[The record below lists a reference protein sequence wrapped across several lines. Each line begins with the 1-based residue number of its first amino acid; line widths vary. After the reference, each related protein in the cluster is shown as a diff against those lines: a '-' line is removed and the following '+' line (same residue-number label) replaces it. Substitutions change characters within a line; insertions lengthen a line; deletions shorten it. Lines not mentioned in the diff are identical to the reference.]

1 MLETVLRAPDEQFTN
16 LPGYPFEPHFV
27 QVDGLRMHYVDEGPS
42 DAEPV
47 LLLHGE
53 PSWSYLYRKMI
64 PVIAAAGLRAIAPDL
79 IGFGRSD
86 KPTNRAE
93 YTYQR
98 HVDWMHAFV
107 HALDLQRL
115 TLVCQ
120 DWGGFI
126 GLRVAAEDE
135 ERFARIVA
143 ANTFLPTGDH
153 PPGEGFV
160 RWRRYSQEVPVF
172 DAGAVAQ
179 MMTAI
184 DLPADVV
191 AAYAAPF
198 PEERYA
204 AGARQFPLLVPTTP
218 DDPAAAPNRA
228 AWDALRRWH
237 KPLLT
242 AFSDLDPAFGGA
254 AAPGAYTGGPSID
267 RFFQAQVPGARGQP
281 HTAIVGAGHFL
292 QEDRGPELARVVV
305 DFIAR
310 NTQERR

>member
-1 MLETVLRAPDEQFTN
+1 MLETVLRTPDERFAN
-16 LPGYPFEPHFV
+16 LPGYPFEPHYLH
-27 QVDGLRMHYVDEGPS
+27 VDGVRMHYVDEGPPNGQ
-42 DAEPV
+42 PV

-64 PVIAAAGLRAIAPDL
+64 PILAAAGLRAIAPDL

-86 KPTNRAE
+86 KLTNRLD

-98 HVDWMHAFV
+98 HVDWTHAFIS
-107 HALDLQRL
+107 ALDLQDV

-126 GLRVAAEDE
+126 GLRVAAEDQA
-135 ERFARIVA
+135 RFARIVA

-153 PPGEGFV
+153 PPGEGFF
-160 RWRRYSQEVPVF
+160 RWQRYTQEVPVF
-172 DAGAVAQ
+172 DAGAIAQ
-179 MMTAI
+179 QLMTVT
-184 DLPADVV
+184 DLPPDVV

-198 PEERYA
+198 PEERFA

-218 DDPAAAPNRA
+218 DDPASEANRA
-228 AWDALRRWH
+228 SWAALRRFE
-237 KPLLT
+237 KPFLT

-254 AAPGAYTGGPSID
+254 AAPGAYTGGARID
-267 RFFQAQVPGARGQP
+267 QYFQEHVPGARGQP
-281 HTAIVGAGHFL
+281 HTTIVGAGHFL
-292 QEDRGPELARVVV
+292 QEDRGPQLAQVIV

-310 NTQERR
+310 NR